1 MPTGTLDS
9 EPAKAAVGCEDTCN
23 AATCCPGREV
33 PSSCLCLWGPSS
45 SFQDAFPSVLSA
57 KEGECL
63 EHLLHPL
70 TLLLLWLLTAA
81 PMACGDRSRCLRG
94 SSHHVQ
100 ALGNKRPSS
109 DCSGAQKL
117 HTQIAAAG
125 FSLGARKELCPP
137 RSPEG
142 APALAPF
149 TSVWLEGGPT
159 GWAGGD
165 RNSIYRTMVK
175 PWVPEPGCPRPET
188 TVGL

>member
-33 PSSCLCLWGPSS
+33 SSSCLCLWGPSS

-81 PMACGDRSRCLRG
+81 PTARGDRIRSLRG

-117 HTQIAAAG
+117 HTQIAAAV
-125 FSLGARKELCPP
+125 LGSERASALVPGRSSVLPEAP
-137 RSPEG
+137 R
-142 APALAPF
+142 
-149 TSVWLEGGPT
+149 
-159 GWAGGD
+159 
-165 RNSIYRTMVK
+165 
-175 PWVPEPGCPRPET
+175 EPQP
-188 TVGL
+188 